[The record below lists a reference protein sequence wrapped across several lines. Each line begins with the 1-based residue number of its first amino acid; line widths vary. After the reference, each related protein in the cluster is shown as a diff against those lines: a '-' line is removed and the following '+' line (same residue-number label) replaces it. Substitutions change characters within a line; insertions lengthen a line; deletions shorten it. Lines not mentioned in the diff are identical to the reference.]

1 MVNWLGIWYLKFVV
15 NLQDSSSLHLSFIE
29 TMDLLMDPK
38 NYQIGTRN
46 NDLLNELL
54 LDKSN
59 TLPIPLNLM
68 AIIFGTLKLT
78 HLQNY
83 ANLGEIELA

>member
-1 MVNWLGIWYLKFVV
+1 
-15 NLQDSSSLHLSFIE
+15 
-29 TMDLLMDPK
+29 MDLLMDPK

-68 AIIFGTLKLT
+68 AIILGTLKLT
-78 HLQNY
+78 HFQNY
-83 ANLGEIELA
+83 ANLGETELA

>member
-1 MVNWLGIWYLKFVV
+1 MVNWLGIWYMKFVV

-46 NDLLNELL
+46 NNLLNELL

-59 TLPIPLNLM
+59 TLPIPLNSM
-68 AIIFGTLKLT
+68 AIIFGTLKLP
-78 HLQNY
+78 
-83 ANLGEIELA
+83 ELCQFGRD

>member
-1 MVNWLGIWYLKFVV
+1 MVSEICCKLAGFLI
-15 NLQDSSSLHLSFIE
+15 FIE

-59 TLPIPLNLM
+59 TLPIPLNSM

-78 HLQNY
+78 PLQNY
-83 ANLGEIELA
+83 ANLGETELA

>member
-1 MVNWLGIWYLKFVV
+1 
-15 NLQDSSSLHLSFIE
+15 
-29 TMDLLMDPK
+29 MDLLMDPK
-38 NYQIGTRN
+38 NYQLGTRN

-59 TLPIPLNLM
+59 TLPIPLNSM
-68 AIIFGTLKLT
+68 AIIIGTLMLT

-83 ANLGEIELA
+83 ANLGETELA